1 MQICTK
7 NKQINANLME
17 AARVAP
23 HQVGLIKL
31 SKTQL
36 KVLQSI
42 NPGEEVTSEQIAE
55 RCGLSCSWAST
66 LLKRVWERG
75 YLERVDYVR
84 DKGGIFRVYAII
96 LLY

>member
-1 MQICTK
+1 MPICAK

-17 AARVAP
+17 AARAVP

-42 NPGEEVTSEQIAE
+42 NPREEVTSEQIAK
-55 RCGLSCSWAST
+55 RCDLSSSWAST
-66 LLKRVWERG
+66 LLKTIWERG
-75 YLERVDYVR
+75 YLKRTKIIND
-84 DKGGIFRVYAII
+84 GGSIAFIYISI
-96 LLY
+96 